1 MRAGQLR
8 HLIVVEQRTQTQDT
22 FGGQPETGATLTSVW
37 ADINPLSGR
46 EREAAQVINVD
57 ISHEITIRY
66 RSIFAD
72 PRVMAAYRLR
82 YGTRLFNIHASF
94 VVDEHNREMT
104 LLASEGMNIE

>member
-8 HLIVVEQRTQTQDT
+8 HRIAVEQRTQTLDT
-22 FGGQPETGATLTSVW
+22 FGDQPETWSNVCYVW

-46 EREAAQVINVD
+46 EREAAQVINVE

-66 RSIFAD
+66 QSQFAD

-82 YGTRLFNIHASF
+82 YGTRLFNIHGSF
-94 VVDEHNREMT
+94 IVDEHNREMT
-104 LLASEGMNIE
+104 ILAGEGMNLG